1 MKLSRLFI
9 SFHLFTACLSKLFLR
24 SEAGSTKLL
33 RFGTVVFLTGF
44 LFSSCKNDRLDVD
57 VSAISVPQVKI
68 MRFDQSF
75 FNLDTTKM
83 AKSLEHLHVEYGDF
97 ADGYINNIICR
108 EAPDSLGCDYALRDF
123 LYNRAIGM
131 RDVYEECNKIFPGQL
146 TDLENELTGAYRHF
160 TYHFPKRKLPHAV
173 YTAMTG
179 FNYNI
184 FNVQG
189 DYGISLEFYL
199 GEKNTYYDALPDL
212 WPGYRRRVSTKEYMA
227 ANFVKAWMMNE
238 FPYDPPKNDLINKMV
253 YEGKI
258 LYLQK
263 ALLRNTPDSII
274 TGYPQ
279 AKLEWARENEAKM
292 WATMI
297 EQKKVYSDNGEDLNH
312 FTEEGSYTPGLPK
325 DSPGKAGNWI
335 GLRIVEAFMEKN
347 PNTTMEELMNMKD
360 GAALL
365 NRSKYKPK
373 F

>member
-1 MKLSRLFI
+1 MKRSSRF
-9 SFHLFTACLSKLFLR
+9 SFPAILYAVILVAVAS
-24 SEAGSTKLL
+24 
-33 RFGTVVFLTGF
+33 
-44 LFSSCKNDRLDVD
+44 SSCKNDPLDVD
-57 VSAISVPQVKI
+57 VSSISVPEVKI
-68 MRFDQSF
+68 MRFDKAF
-75 FNLDTTKM
+75 FSLDTTHM
-83 AKSLEHLHVEYGDF
+83 GKSLEHLHVEYGDF

-108 EAPDSLGCDYALRDF
+108 NAPDSLGCDYAIRDF
-123 LYNRAIGM
+123 LFNRAVGM
-131 RDVYEECNKIFPGQL
+131 RDVYLECNKLFP
-146 TDLENELTGAYRHF
+146 DDFSSLENELTDAYRHF
-160 TYHFPKRKLPHAV
+160 SFYFPGKKLPRSINA
-173 YTAMTG
+173 TMTG

-199 GEKNTYYDALPDL
+199 GKDNPYYDALPDL
-212 WPGYRRRVSTKEYMA
+212 WPNYRRRVSSREYMA
-227 ANFVKAWMMNE
+227 TNFVKAWLMNE
-238 FPYDPPKNDLINKMV
+238 FPYNPPANNLINKMV
-253 YEGKI
+253 YEGKL

-263 ALLRNTPDSII
+263 ALLRNEPDSII

-279 AKLEWARENEAKM
+279 SKLDWAIENEARM

-312 FTEEGSYTPGLPK
+312 FTEDGSFTPGLPK

-335 GLRIVEAFMEKN
+335 GLRIVESFMAKN
-347 PNTTMEELMNMKD
+347 PGTTLEQLMNNQD

>member
-1 MKLSRLFI
+1 MKVSFSR
-9 SFHLFTACLSKLFLR
+9 FTFFDCR
-24 SEAGSTKLL
+24 C
-33 RFGTVVFLTGF
+33 RFLTAALF
-44 LFSSCKNDRLDVD
+44 SMLTFSSCSENRLDVD
-57 VSAISVPQVKI
+57 VSSISVPQVRI
-68 MRFDQSF
+68 MRFDKAF
-75 FNLDTTKM
+75 FSLDTTKM

-108 EAPDSLGCDYALRDF
+108 NAPDSIDCDYSIRDF
-123 LYNRAIGM
+123 IYNPALENQGI
-131 RDVYEECNKIFPGQL
+131 YLECCKIFPNGLSELEAEL
-146 TDLENELTGAYRHF
+146 TDAYKHF
-160 TYHFPKRKLPHAV
+160 SYYFPKRKLPNSVNA
-173 YTAMTG
+173 AMTR

-199 GEKNTYYDALPDL
+199 GKDNAYYDALPDQ
-212 WPGYRRRVSTKEYMA
+212 WPNYRRRVSSKEYMA
-227 ANFVKAWMMNE
+227 SNFIKAWMMNE

-253 YEGKI
+253 YEGKL

-274 TGYPQ
+274 TGYTQ
-279 AKLEWARENEAKM
+279 AKLDWAIENEAKM

-297 EQKKVYSDNGEDLNH
+297 EQQKVYSENGEDLNH
-312 FTEEGSYTPGLPK
+312 FTEDGSFTPGLPK
-325 DSPGKAGNWI
+325 ESPGKAGNWI
-335 GLRIVEAFMEKN
+335 GLRIVESFMEKN
-347 PNTTMEELMNMKD
+347 PKTTIEELMNLKD